1 MPVTLTQ
8 NIPIV
13 ASAVPR
19 LFSRKRRRKAL
30 QDEIKVTQSDPG
42 KFEMTDRDQD
52 QREKL
57 HDALLRLAPFVP
69 DSRWVFGDTPLYLN
83 VNPRRRRARRPIA

>member
-19 LFSRKRRRKAL
+19 LFSRKGRRKAL
-30 QDEIKVTQSDPG
+30 QDPIKVTQSDPG
-42 KFEMTDRDQD
+42 KFEMTD
-52 QREKL
+52 
-57 HDALLRLAPFVP
+57 
-69 DSRWVFGDTPLYLN
+69 
-83 VNPRRRRARRPIA
+83 